1 MPAEQ
6 RLGTAIA
13 ERQGSLANQE
23 QLFTRTIAM
32 IVHGNDAVHQN
43 GTHRKI
49 HEALQTGLI
58 SGLDSLRDFISEAVT
73 LKDDDRNGLGRQ
85 IFYAVKSAKSELYRA
100 VDPAII
106 DEQFPK
112 FLAETFGKGRL
123 ARWQRESVI

>member
-1 MPAEQ
+1 MVEQ
-6 RLGTAIA
+6 KTGLVVA

-23 QLFTRTIAM
+23 QFFTRTIAM

-58 SGLDSLRDFISEAVT
+58 SGLDSLRHFISESVT

-100 VDPAII
+100 VDPVII

-123 ARWQRESVI
+123 ARWQRESAI